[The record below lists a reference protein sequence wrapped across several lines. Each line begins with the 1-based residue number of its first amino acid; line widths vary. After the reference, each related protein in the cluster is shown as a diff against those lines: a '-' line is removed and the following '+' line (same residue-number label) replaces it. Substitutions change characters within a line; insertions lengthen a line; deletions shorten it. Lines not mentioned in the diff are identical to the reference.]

1 MAALGI
7 RAWFHEL
14 QAHLHQHGEV
24 LLVTTWTAYF
34 VFLLRL
40 DSKKQQAHKL
50 QMSPEKAFLGG
61 TGAKVQV
68 GEMHAYFKH
77 LVNYSYFKANKMFK
91 MV

>member
-1 MAALGI
+1 
-7 RAWFHEL
+7 
-14 QAHLHQHGEV
+14 
-24 LLVTTWTAYF
+24 
-34 VFLLRL
+34 
-40 DSKKQQAHKL
+40 
-50 QMSPEKAFLGG
+50 MSPEKAFLGG